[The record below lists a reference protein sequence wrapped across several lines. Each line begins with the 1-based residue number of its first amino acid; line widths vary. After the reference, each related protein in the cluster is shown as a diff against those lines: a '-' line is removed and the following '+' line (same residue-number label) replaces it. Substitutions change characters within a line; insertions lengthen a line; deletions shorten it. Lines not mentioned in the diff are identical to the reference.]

1 MSGVMYRFEAF
12 PGYEKEPNRADLNE
26 TLKVL
31 YDAGALDA
39 HQWGYNP
46 GDTYLNKLP
55 ISPIIIGSFVLR
67 DESHAYVVT
76 KAIRKVLENLG
87 TIVSFEIKWYQ
98 EEFALYQ
105 WCFYQE
111 DLDE

>member
-1 MSGVMYRFEAF
+1 MSDSIYRFEAF
-12 PGYEKEPNRADLNE
+12 PGYEKEPDRADLNE

-55 ISPIIIGSFVLR
+55 ISPIVIGSFVLM
-67 DESHAYVVT
+67 DESHAYSVSKT
-76 KAIRKVLENLG
+76 IRRVLENLG
-87 TIVSFEIKWYQ
+87 VIVTFEVKWYP
-98 EEFALYQ
+98 EEFATYQ
-105 WCFYQE
+105 WCFFQE
-111 DLDE
+111 DIDE